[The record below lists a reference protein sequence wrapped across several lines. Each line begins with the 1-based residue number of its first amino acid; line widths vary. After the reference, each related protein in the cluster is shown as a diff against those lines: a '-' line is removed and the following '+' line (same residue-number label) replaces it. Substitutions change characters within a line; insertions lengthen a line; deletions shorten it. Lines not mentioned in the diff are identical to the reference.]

1 MKANYWSGK
10 ISRIRVMGLEN
21 DSLHVFTRRIWKRGK
36 GISGLYILIKLLK
49 RAAVIHSSSDCYGSF
64 VSYLPNCT
72 QSPVLDQVVRGCA
85 KEVSALAANISFPAS
100 WRSFDTTG
108 ESYVNISLV

>member
-1 MKANYWSGK
+1 
-10 ISRIRVMGLEN
+10 MGLEN
-21 DSLHVFTRRIWKRGK
+21 DSLFTRRIWKRGK

-49 RAAVIHSSSDCYGSF
+49 RAAVIHSSSYCYGSF

-85 KEVSALAANISFPAS
+85 KEVSALAALNISFPAS

-108 ESYVNISLV
+108 KSYVNVLHV